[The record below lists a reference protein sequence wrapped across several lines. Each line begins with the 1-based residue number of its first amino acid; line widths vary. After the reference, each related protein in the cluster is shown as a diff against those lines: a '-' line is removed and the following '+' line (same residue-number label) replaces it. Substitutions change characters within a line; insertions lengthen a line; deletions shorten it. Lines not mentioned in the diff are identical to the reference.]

1 MCVMICVISDWYKFS
16 PMLLPLPDRD
26 SLLGHTY
33 DNMTRHKKNY
43 IILIINYLKIVLFF
57 LRSLTDQISV

>member
-16 PMLLPLPDRD
+16 PMLLPLPDKD

-33 DNMTRHKKNY
+33 DNMTWYKKKY
-43 IILIINYLKIVLFF
+43 TYLIINYLKIMLFF
-57 LRSLTDQISV
+57 LKSLTSRMFP